1 MDTRTR
7 LTANDRR
14 ARSSSRAVPSALDL
28 ALADLTARWDR
39 GEAPTAEEYV
49 GWLDPNRPEDLV
61 ELAYREFRL
70 IEDDGLAPDPSAYIA
85 RFPALAR
92 VFAVREAFDAKRTQ
106 SDDDSAVLFPI
117 VGDEI
122 GPYRFIQEL
131 GRGGFARVF
140 LAEESDLDDRLVV
153 VKVTARR
160 TPESRLL
167 ARARHPHIVELLWHG
182 EAEDGALQIICMPFL
197 GGATL
202 SAILA
207 ERRKRGGR
215 PASGRDL
222 LADLDRASAAGYP
235 APPAVGRPAREVLA
249 GLSYPRAAAWIAA
262 RLAEALDHAYSR
274 DVLHGDVKPS
284 NVLLTADGTPMLF
297 DFNLSVDWRPVD
309 ADGAPRPSETGGT
322 LAYMAPE
329 RLRALAE
336 PETNPIPS
344 LAARH
349 RADIYSLGVV
359 LLELL
364 TGCPPRTPGDGD
376 ADDGDR
382 KPRSL
387 RELASAYV
395 VSRSTAVYG
404 PHARPPRAQVAT
416 GLRAILKRCLAVDP
430 ADRYGRASELVQDLD
445 RWRTDQP
452 LLHALDPV
460 LTTGLSRW
468 ARRRRQV
475 LSAVVTGVVVAFVA
489 VYSFHHV
496 DQNVRAQKAVA
507 SFEAEFAAHDSPVF
521 QGRRPGLSPRR
532 DEFDRVRAA
541 RTTLE
546 RAHVLG
552 DGKWREFSE
561 FTDLEPAL
569 REDREIFLLEQ
580 AYRFAHALGSRPQA
594 VDWQEGLRT
603 LERMEADRFSALHSE
618 LARLRS
624 LLNEANPPVRA
635 GSAPPRWMNEYLLG
649 VAAEVPDDVE
659 GLFAAQRHYEA
670 VVAARP
676 DNFWAHYRAAAV
688 AFALADQCPHGAD
701 EPISD
706 EILQL
711 YSVAAAHL
719 KAGVDQHPESANLGL
734 HYATCLYYVNRF
746 DESIAQCDKA
756 RKLDAQN
763 AETFASLAFLRVPL
777 RQYKEAAQDIDR
789 YDLLSGLVTG
799 NTITK
804 VDPQASHVHRSLG
817 DEFLKVERREEA
829 LREYDRAVQLD
840 PNNLVALYGRASQS
854 VYLRLDADADFERL
868 ANHPK
873 FEEYLALNRH
883 AVFVY
888 YRAANS
894 RISQG
899 RYDEAIAYA
908 DHVYAFSRRTHFQE
922 IESSFVRAIAYAA
935 AAQDDPKRM
944 PLAIAQL
951 KAMYRSA
958 PEDQRGRLQHWYTT
972 NPALGALRVK
982 SGPDA
987 LYEVH

>member
-1 MDTRTR
+1 M
-7 LTANDRR
+7 
-14 ARSSSRAVPSALDL
+14 
-28 ALADLTARWDR
+28 
-39 GEAPTAEEYV
+39 
-49 GWLDPNRPEDLV
+49 
-61 ELAYREFRL
+61 
-70 IEDDGLAPDPSAYIA
+70 
-85 RFPALAR
+85 
-92 VFAVREAFDAKRTQ
+92 REAFDAKRTQ

-207 ERRKRGGR
+207 ERHKRGGR

-235 APPAVGRPAREVLA
+235 APPAVGRPAREVIA

-329 RLRALAE
+329 RLRALAD

-364 TGCPPRTPGDGD
+364 TGCPPRTPSDGDG
-376 ADDGDR
+376 DDGDR

-404 PHARPPRAQVAT
+404 PHARPPRAQVAA

-452 LLHALDPV
+452 LLHARDPI

-475 LSAVVTGVVVAFVA
+475 LAVVATALIVTGVAT
-489 VYSFHHV
+489 VYSLRV
-496 DQNVRAQKAVA
+496 AQDARTKRAVA
-507 SFEAEFAAHDSPVF
+507 SFEAIMAALDHGVF
-521 QGRRPGLSPRR
+521 LARRPGFGVIHDDGDVTRALR
-532 DEFDRVRAA
+532 D
-541 RTTLE
+541 TLQ
-546 RAHVLG
+546 RFRVLG
-552 DGKWREFSE
+552 EGDWRQFSE
-561 FTDLEPAL
+561 FSDLAPAV
-569 REDREIFLLEQ
+569 RDDTEAFLLEQ
-580 AYRFAHALGSRPQA
+580 AYRFAHVLGGRSSSD
-594 VDWQEGLRT
+594 DWREGLHA
-603 LERMEADRFSALHSE
+603 LERMEADRFYALQPE
-618 LARLRS
+618 LTRLRR
-624 LLNEANPPVRA
+624 LLNEAKTP
-635 GSAPPRWMNEYLLG
+635 APARSPSPSWMNEYLEG
-649 VAAEVPDDVE
+649 AVAEVRDDDAGLVE
-659 GLFAAQRHYEA
+659 ARRHYAAALAARPSSFWPNYRAAA
-670 VVAARP
+670 VVAARA
-676 DNFWAHYRAAAV
+676 DRSRV
-688 AFALADQCPHGAD
+688 AN
-701 EPISD
+701 EPIAD
-706 EILQL
+706 DTLQL
-711 YSVAAAHL
+711 YSVAAACL
-719 KAGVDQHPESANLGL
+719 KSCVDQRPDSASLRL
-734 HYATCLYYVNRF
+734 RYATCLYYVSRF
-746 DESIAQCDKA
+746 DESILQCDKA

-763 AETFASLAFLRVPL
+763 AETFASLAFLRVQL
-777 RQYKEAAQDIDR
+777 GQYNEAAKDIDR
-789 YDLLSGLVTG
+789 YDLLAGLVTG
-799 NTITK
+799 KTITK

-829 LREYDRAVQLD
+829 LREFDRAVQLD
-840 PNNLVALYGRASQS
+840 PNNLAALYGRGTERFK
-854 VYLRLDADADFERL
+854 LRRPGFDDDFEAL
-868 ANHPK
+868 ADHPR
-873 FEEYLALNRH
+873 FEEFLALNPH
-883 AVFVY
+883 VVFLSTGPPV
-888 YRAANS
+888 
-894 RISQG
+894 
-899 RYDEAIAYA
+899 
-908 DHVYAFSRRTHFQE
+908 
-922 IESSFVRAIAYAA
+922 
-935 AAQDDPKRM
+935 
-944 PLAIAQL
+944 
-951 KAMYRSA
+951 SA
-958 PEDQRGRLQHWYTT
+958 
-972 NPALGALRVK
+972 
-982 SGPDA
+982 
-987 LYEVH
+987 